1 MLTKCP
7 ECDLNVS
14 SKAVFCPHCGYPFE
28 PKKIA
33 TKNSNRRRRL
43 PNGFGQIT
51 ELKGRNLRKPFRA
64 MVTIG
69 KDESGRPICKLLK
82 PNSYFSTYNEAYSAL
97 IEYNQNPNSVK
108 SDITMDEYFDKWKT
122 RQINLVKCEGAQTL
136 LNSTWKY
143 CAPLHD
149 IKVRDVSMVDVEN
162 IIKSSSVV
170 YRGKTVEATINVK
183 KRIKTLLSQLFETA
197 MVDGIATQNFAKH
210 VQIKNEDRSDEAPP
224 DLDNISEG
232 KHICFSDEEMQILW
246 ENVDKVPYVDI
257 MLINC
262 YLGMRPQELLL
273 IRLVNL
279 DLENW
284 IIIGGSKTTSGKHR
298 LIPVHTRIRPY
309 IQHWYNRATE
319 NGSEYLFHK
328 KTLKGKVSPISYDA
342 YRYKINKV
350 KNALELNP
358 EHKPHDCRVQFVT
371 MAKHAGVSDYAIK
384 RVAGHQITD
393 VTESVYTKRS
403 FEEIR
408 AEIEKIK

>member
-28 PKKIA
+28 PKKIT

-69 KDESGRPICKLLK
+69 KDEAGRPICKLLK
-82 PNSYFSTYNEAYSAL
+82 PNGYFNTYNEAYSAL
-97 IEYNQNPNSVK
+97 IEYHQKPHTVK
-108 SDITMDEYFDKWKT
+108 SNITMDEYFNQWKT
-122 RQINLVKCEGAQTL
+122 RQINLVKCDGAQTL
-136 LNSTWKY
+136 LTSTWKY
-143 CAPLHD
+143 CAPLHN
-149 IKVRDVSMVDVEN
+149 IKVKDITMVDVEN
-162 IIKSSSVV
+162 ILKSSSVV

-183 KRIKTLLSQLFETA
+183 KRIKTLLSQMFETA
-197 MVDGIATQNFAKH
+197 IVDGIATQNFAKH
-210 VQIKNEDRSDEAPP
+210 IQIKAEDTPDEAPP

-232 KHICFSDEEMQILW
+232 KHICFSDDEMSTLW

-262 YLGMRPQELLL
+262 YLGMRPQELGL
-273 IRLVNL
+273 IKLVNI
-279 DLENW
+279 DMENW
-284 IIIGGSKTTSGKHR
+284 IIIGGLKTASGKHR

-309 IQHWYNRATE
+309 VQRWYDRAVE
-319 NGSEYLFHK
+319 VGSEYLFYNIVRGNVT
-328 KTLKGKVSPISYDA
+328 TLTYNA
-342 YRYKINKV
+342 YRYNMNKV
-350 KNALELNP
+350 KKKLELNP

-384 RVAGHQITD
+384 RVAGHQISD